1 MPLEL
6 KPQGIY
12 RVLSNNRDNRD
23 NRADCS
29 EAVSNFTIKFT
40 ASVEG
45 ESTGFLALL
54 KRFPD
59 EVEK

>member
-12 RVLSNNRDNRD
+12 RVTSNSRGDGSD
-23 NRADCS
+23 
-29 EAVSNFTIKFT
+29 AVSNFTIKFT
-40 ASVEG
+40 SSVDESASKG
-45 ESTGFLALL
+45 GPDFLALI

-59 EVEK
+59 GMEK